1 MPHTGRDTSRTV
13 ARESIESG
21 SEVVRVSGETS
32 SGVGTVSVIVFVV
45 LASGPLTEFT
55 IRASVVA
62 GLALVAL
69 LVIGWRQPAR
79 ARRSSPRTS
88 PGDSGHDE
96 TRTSVDSPPVSTG
109 ERWARRT
116 LDAFGL
122 GVISLIGGIL
132 LAIVL
137 ALAVSTLVTNFV
149 DRL

>member
-1 MPHTGRDTSRTV
+1 M
-13 ARESIESG
+13 
-21 SEVVRVSGETS
+21 
-32 SGVGTVSVIVFVV
+32 SVIVFVV
-45 LASGPLTEFT
+45 LASGPLTDFT
-55 IRASVVA
+55 IRVSVVA

-79 ARRSSPRTS
+79 ARRSSPRTA

-96 TRTSVDSPPVSTG
+96 VGTAVDDPMTTG
-109 ERWARRT
+109 ERWARRA

-122 GVISLIGGIL
+122 GMISLVGGIL

-137 ALAVSTLVTNFV
+137 ALAVSTLVTNVV